1 MAMPLDDYRSTKP
14 RARAKQWFSWRTF
27 PKVCLIAVFKG
38 YQYIIS
44 PLFPPVCRFVPS
56 CSQYAIEAVG
66 KYGVIRGTL
75 LATWRILRCHPFSRG
90 GYDPVK

>member
-1 MAMPLDDYRSTKP
+1 MSSDDHQSANPQTGGC
-14 RARAKQWFSWRTF
+14 ARFSWRTL
-27 PKVCLIAVFKG
+27 PRVCLIAVFKG

-56 CSQYAIEAVG
+56 CSQYAIEAVR
-66 KYGVIRGTL
+66 KYGVFRGTL
-75 LATWRILRCHPFSRG
+75 LAAWRILRCHPFSRG

>member
-1 MAMPLDDYRSTKP
+1 MSSDDHQSTNP
-14 RARAKQWFSWRTF
+14 QTGENERFSWRTL
-27 PKVCLIAVFKG
+27 PGVCLIAVFKG

-56 CSQYAIEAVG
+56 CSQYAIEAVR
-66 KYGVIRGTL
+66 KHGVFRGIL
-75 LATWRILRCHPFSRG
+75 LATWRIVRCHPFSRG

>member
-1 MAMPLDDYRSTKP
+1 MSADDHHLTDPRPGAKTKNTWRRFP
-14 RARAKQWFSWRTF
+14 RMI
-27 PKVCLIAVFKG
+27 LIALFKG

-56 CSQYAIEAVG
+56 CSQYAIEAVS
-66 KYGVIRGTL
+66 KYGVFRGTL
-75 LATWRILRCHPFSRG
+75 LAAWRILRCHPFSRG